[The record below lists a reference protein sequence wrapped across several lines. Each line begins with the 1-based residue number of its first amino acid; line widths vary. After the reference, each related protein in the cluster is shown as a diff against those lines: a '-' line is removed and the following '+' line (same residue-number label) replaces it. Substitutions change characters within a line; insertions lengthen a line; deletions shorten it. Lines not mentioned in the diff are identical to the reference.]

1 MRPDSCAS
9 FGVGS
14 LCDEKR
20 LFRIADGPAKIPPR
34 VRPRAFI
41 AKGNPRGATLRD
53 IRFFDRDWRSAM
65 MSRSFHWC
73 KSSGFGVVSGKNAG
87 LNKCEE
93 VVVDSILE
101 LVGRPIPSDVER
113 SDEPRLPTFWPG
125 EGVMTALRM
134 ARRSGA
140 GSDCG
145 EFVMIGSWS

>member
-1 MRPDSCAS
+1 
-9 FGVGS
+9 
-14 LCDEKR
+14 
-20 LFRIADGPAKIPPR
+20 
-34 VRPRAFI
+34 
-41 AKGNPRGATLRD
+41 LRD

-73 KSSGFGVVSGKNAG
+73 KSSVFGVVSGKNAG

-93 VVVDSILE
+93 VAVDSILE
-101 LVGRPIPSDVER
+101 LVARPIPSDVER